1 MNESTTYH
9 IPVLL
14 KESVDALVGNNE
26 GTYVDTTFGG
36 GGHSREILSRLG
48 GNGRLFSFDQDADAE
63 ENALKKRED
72 GICLS
77 TDPRWTFIRSNFRYL
92 KNWMRYHGV
101 EGVDGILAD
110 LGVSSHHFDDES
122 RGFSFRFDGPLDMRM
137 NKRGGTTAA
146 DIVNNYEEE
155 PHQTHTSK

>member
-77 TDPRWTFIRSNFRYL
+77 TDPRWTFIRSNLR
-92 KNWMRYHGV
+92 H
-101 EGVDGILAD
+101 
-110 LGVSSHHFDDES
+110 
-122 RGFSFRFDGPLDMRM
+122 
-137 NKRGGTTAA
+137 
-146 DIVNNYEEE
+146 
-155 PHQTHTSK
+155 